1 MFCTQYTH
9 SVLHINHV
17 ENNLISI
24 FLKVSCTCMN
34 NCVFKQTPYRSDT
47 AEIHLVTI
55 SYAWLMLMW
64 VSSVHSEFGSLYDLG
79 LTPSLKYNTIS
90 NTSKAL
96 LSSKTL
102 FQAPLTQCSNCC
114 YTVLGDVPRAVSSK
128 QAPPCLA
135 TTPREVEACSW
146 FREPKHGTA
155 G

>member
-1 MFCTQYTH
+1 MHSLCIAYKITEKNLYQY
-9 SVLHINHV
+9 
-17 ENNLISI
+17 ISSI
-24 FLKVSCTCMN
+24 LLYMYEYLSLKP
-34 NCVFKQTPYRSDT
+34 QILD
-47 AEIHLVTI
+47 LD
-55 SYAWLMLMW
+55 YAWLLELS